1 MISWNLK
8 SKLQSKKN
16 ICAGIFHWFGM
27 CFKMCFYGKMFTTSG
42 KTDHR
47 SHRGVAKKEQKL
59 IRTQFHLLFFG
70 TNNNTICFPPKK
82 KSFFGGPYFGG
93 EFWILRKLHWGGWR
107 PSIPMISCKVA
118 NLNKSF
124 ERKKSLNGPGGFGG
138 RSWDPN
144 SVCQGPSKGSWNC
157 LSVQGAPWIF
167 KRFC

>member
-1 MISWNLK
+1 MLGYSTDLACVLRCV
-8 SKLQSKKN
+8 STERCLQLLGKLITGVTGGSPKKN
-16 ICAGIFHWFGM
+16 KNWFEHN
-27 CFKMCFYGKMFTTSG
+27 FTCYFSG
-42 KTDHR
+42 QTTTPFV
-47 SHRGVAKKEQKL
+47 S
-59 IRTQFHLLFFG
+59 
-70 TNNNTICFPPKK
+70 PPKK
-82 KSFFGGPYFGG
+82 RPFLGGPYFGG